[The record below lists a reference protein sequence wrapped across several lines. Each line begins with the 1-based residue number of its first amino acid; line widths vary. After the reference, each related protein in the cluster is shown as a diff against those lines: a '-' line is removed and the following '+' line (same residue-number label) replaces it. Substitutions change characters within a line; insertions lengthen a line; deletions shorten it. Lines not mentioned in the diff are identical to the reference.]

1 MKNFITALLVF
12 LSISLA
18 SANPFVDIN
27 FFGKQLGGWE
37 HEGKRA
43 AEYEI
48 HGSKYRTWM
57 PEISRTVSG
66 GIFVSIRIDHKR
78 GLFSSDDYAS
88 LELEFDKD
96 RNLVGATSSVMFQG
110 ESTKGE
116 AIKATA
122 KAGSSIIGLEA
133 AVKIGTDLVSDITS
147 KITQTKKNEPGR
159 VTMPAV
165 IRHNYNLLCI
175 ATGVVKEEVKLGAEK
190 PTKNL
195 KLKTLPEK

>member
-1 MKNFITALLVF
+1 MKTFIPVLLLF
-12 LSISLA
+12 LSVSLGW
-18 SANPFVDIN
+18 ANPFVDID
-27 FFGKQLGGWE
+27 FFGKQIGGWE
-37 HEGKRA
+37 HEDKRA

-57 PEISRTVSG
+57 PEITRTVSG

-78 GLFSSDDYAS
+78 GLFSSDDHAS
-88 LELEFDKD
+88 LELEFDKE
-96 RNLVGATSSVMFQG
+96 RNLIGATSSIMFQG

-122 KAGSSIIGLEA
+122 RAGSSIIGLEA
-133 AVKIGTDLVSDITS
+133 AAKIGTDLISDITS
-147 KITQTKKNEPGR
+147 KITKNKKNEPGR

-175 ATGVVKEEVKLGAEK
+175 ATGVVKEEAKLGVK
-190 PTKNL
+190 PPTKSL
-195 KLKTLPEK
+195 KIITEE